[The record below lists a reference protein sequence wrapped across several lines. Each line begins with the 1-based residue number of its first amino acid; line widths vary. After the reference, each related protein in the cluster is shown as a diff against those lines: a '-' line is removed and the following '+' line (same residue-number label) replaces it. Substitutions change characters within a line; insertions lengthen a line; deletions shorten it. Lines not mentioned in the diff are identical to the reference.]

1 MKKGIITIMALMLG
15 LSGMMAQNTVV
26 VAGSG
31 DVSLKQG
38 EVLEVRCEGQPITF
52 TLDGKIVL
60 SSYKD
65 YDLTMPDLR
74 DIRITG
80 AGDVHSEGTLSF
92 PTLDILISG
101 TGDADLTVECDT
113 IKATLTGTGDLNLTG
128 HCRYLQANI
137 TGMGDLDFDNFKAD
151 SISILK
157 NGSDS
162 WEWYWESKK
171 GTKETK
177 KSSKKHS
184 TLLFNPRWN
193 GVEAGLNMLLGS
205 KPNAEFSGP
214 YALLDLRPL
223 RSWNF
228 NFNIADVGLAFSYSH
243 RAGIYTGIGL
253 GWNNYSFNTPVRL
266 EKGKNALICN
276 AIEESVE
283 GRVRKSKLGVLYLQ
297 MPLMVEFRPTEK
309 SYIAIGVTGGL
320 RIDTWTKVKF
330 ENGIKEKI
338 HNDYYVNRFKLDA
351 SLRAGGRLLGFFAH
365 YSLLPLFNVDKAPE
379 AHTLSFGLSLN
390 F

>member
-1 MKKGIITIMALMLG
+1 MIALMLG
-15 LSGMMAQNTVV
+15 MSGIIAQNTVV
-26 VAGSG
+26 VAGAG
-31 DVSLKQG
+31 DVTLRKG
-38 EVLEVRCEGQPITF
+38 EVLEVRCDGQPITF

-65 YDLTMPDLR
+65 YDLTMPDLH

-80 AGDVHSEGTLSF
+80 SGDVHSKGTLDY
-92 PTLDILISG
+92 PCLDILITG

-128 HCRYLQANI
+128 HCRYLQATI
-137 TGMGDLDFDNFKAD
+137 TGMGELDFDDFKAD

-157 NGSDS
+157 NGNEN

-171 GTKETK
+171 GSKESK
-177 KSSKKHS
+177 KTSKKHS
-184 TLLFNPRWN
+184 TLLFNPRWS
-193 GVEAGLNMLLGS
+193 GVEAGLNMFLG
-205 KPNAEFSGP
+205 NDFSGP
-214 YALLDLRPL
+214 YTLLELRPM

-253 GWNNYSFNTPVRL
+253 GWNNYSFNNPVRL
-266 EKGKNALICN
+266 EKGKNALLCN
-276 AIEESVE
+276 AIDESEEGTVK
-283 GRVRKSKLGVLYLQ
+283 RSKLGVLYLQ

-320 RIDTWTKVKF
+320 RINTWTRVKF
-330 ENGIKEKI
+330 EKGVNEKI
-338 HNDYYVNRFKLDA
+338 HNDFYVNRFKLDA
-351 SLRAGGRLLGFFAH
+351 SLRAGGRGLGFFAN
-365 YSLLPLFNVDKAPE
+365 YNLLPLFQKDKAPTT
-379 AHTLSFGLSLN
+379 HTLSFGLSLN

>member
-1 MKKGIITIMALMLG
+1 MMALMLG
-15 LSGMMAQNTVV
+15 ITGMMAQNTVV

-31 DVSLKQG
+31 DVTLRKG

-52 TLDGKIVL
+52 TLDGSIVL

-65 YDLTMPDLR
+65 YDLTMPDLH

-80 AGDVHSEGTLSF
+80 AGDVHSKGTLEF
-92 PTLDILISG
+92 PTLNILISG

-137 TGMGDLDFDNFKAD
+137 TGMGDLDFDHFTAD

-157 NGSDS
+157 NGNEG

-171 GTKETK
+171 GSESKEAK
-177 KSSKKHS
+177 KASKKHS

-193 GVEAGLNMLLGS
+193 GFEAGLNMLLGDH
-205 KPNAEFSGP
+205 PNAEFSGP
-214 YALLDLRPL
+214 YALLDLRQM

-228 NFNIADVGLAFSYSH
+228 NLNLADVGLAFSYSH
-243 RAGIYTGIGL
+243 RAGIYTGIGF

-266 EKGKNALICN
+266 EKGKNALLCHPIDES
-276 AIEESVE
+276 EEGS
-283 GRVRKSKLGVLYLQ
+283 VRKSKLGVCYLQ
-297 MPLMVEFRPTEK
+297 MPLMVEVRPTEK
-309 SYIAIGVTGGL
+309 SYIAVGVTGGL
-320 RIDTWTKVKF
+320 RIDTWTNIKF

-351 SLRAGGRLLGFFAH
+351 SLRAGSRLLGFYAN
-365 YSLLPLFNVDKAPE
+365 YNLLPLFKKDKAPE